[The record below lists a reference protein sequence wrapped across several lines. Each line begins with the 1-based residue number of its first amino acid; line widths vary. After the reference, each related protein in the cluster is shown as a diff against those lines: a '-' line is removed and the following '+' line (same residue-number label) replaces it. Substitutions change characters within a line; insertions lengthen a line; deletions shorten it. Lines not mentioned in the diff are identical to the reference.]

1 MLDSEQLH
9 KNSIIVDAHCDVLT
23 AMEREKRSLGK
34 KSGTGHVDLTRLKQ
48 GGVNVQFFAAYISPV
63 YIPRALT
70 RALEL
75 IDHFYAELEDNAQE
89 IMLVKNFLGIQE
101 ALAQGKI
108 AALLTIEGGEA
119 LNGSIE
125 VLRILYRL
133 GVRCLT
139 LTWNNRNEIGDGVC
153 EERTKGGLTRF
164 GEEVVREMNQLRM
177 LVDVSH
183 LSVAGFWDVLEVSN
197 WPVIASH
204 SNCRKLC
211 DHPRNLTDEQI
222 KSLAAAGGVI
232 GLSFYPEFIQAV
244 EPSLDKLLDH
254 VEHIAGVAGTDCIG
268 LGSDFDGFQDTLF
281 GLEDVSRLPVLTEG
295 LLRRGFAGEEVQ
307 KILGGNFLRLL
318 KNL

>member
-222 KSLAAAGGVI
+222 KSLAATGGVI

>member
-1 MLDSEQLH
+1 LLDSEQLH

>member
-1 MLDSEQLH
+1 
-9 KNSIIVDAHCDVLT
+9 
-23 AMEREKRSLGK
+23 MEREKRSLGK